1 MNLENNIKSNHDSL
15 KNSVINIQFQK
26 QNEIIETHKKE
37 QFLEIK
43 SVAKQ
48 EQELKIITSNFCKE
62 KLLVKD
68 IEVIGINDDFLQK
81 ADKLELINLIKNYL
95 IVDEQIVKNEI
106 KEQWDSNKDI
116 NLIGIKGINFK
127 INKEE
132 K

>member
-26 QNEIIETHKKE
+26 QNEIIEAHKNE

-48 EQELKIITSNFCKE
+48 EQELKIITSNFRKD
-62 KLLVKD
+62 KLLIKD
-68 IEVIGINDDFLQK
+68 IEILGINDYFLQN

-106 KEQWDSNKDI
+106 QEQLDSNKDI
-116 NLIGIKGINFK
+116 NLIEVEGINFK
-127 INKEE
+127 INKE
-132 K
+132 KK